1 MATSYDEAVATLYQ
15 GALDAFVAERKR
27 LAAELKAGG
36 DKDGAARLAKLGRP
50 SLSASTVNQLFWHD
64 RDAFERL
71 LAGAERLRSG
81 EHDAGAEHQ
90 RALAAL
96 RALAAERLTA
106 GGHAAPESTL
116 RRVATTLA
124 ALAAIGSFD
133 PDPPGALV
141 ADRDPPGFETFGMN
155 APALERKPWPGA
167 SKTAPPTKSAA
178 AKGAA
183 ADLDEAKR
191 REEAERKR
199 LQAEQERKRAAEER
213 RLLEEAQARKKAQRE
228 KLTAALSAAR
238 ADAVTHRRDVER
250 LRHELST
257 AERKLEKAD
266 ASVAELKAT
275 LAGLE

>member
-1 MATSYDEAVATLYQ
+1 MATSYDDAVATLYQ

-27 LAAELKAGG
+27 LAGELKAGG
-36 DKDGAARLAKLGRP
+36 DKEGAARLAKLGRP
-50 SLSASTVNQLFWHD
+50 SISAWTVNQLFWHD

-71 LAGAERLRSG
+71 LASAARLRRG
-81 EHDAGAEHQ
+81 DHDAGAEHQ

-106 GGHAAPESTL
+106 GGHAAPEATL
-116 RRVATTLA
+116 RRVTTTLS
-124 ALAAIGSFD
+124 ALAAAGGFD

-141 ADRDPPGFETFGMN
+141 ADRDPPGFETFGSG
-155 APALERKPWPGA
+155 AAIPERKAFPEPA
-167 SKTAPPTKSAA
+167 KAPPKASRALHA
-178 AKGAA
+178 VPDAG
-183 ADLDEAKR
+183 DAKR

-199 LQAEQERKRAAEER
+199 LQEEQERKRAAEER
-213 RLLEEAQARKKAQRE
+213 RLLAEAQARKRAERE
-228 KLTAALSAAR
+228 RLTAALSAAR

-266 ASVAELKAT
+266 ASVAELKAA
-275 LAGLE
+275 LAELE